1 MTITLTQDQR
11 DWIAGRIAEG
21 EFASEE
27 EAVRRLLD
35 ERIAERAL
43 LDDDLSWAK
52 PYVDEALAQA
62 ERGEFIT
69 LEEFR
74 ARNSARIARFRG

>member
-11 DWIAGRIAEG
+11 DWIAERIAEG

-27 EAVRRLLD
+27 EA
-35 ERIAERAL
+35 
-43 LDDDLSWAK
+43 
-52 PYVDEALAQA
+52 QA
-62 ERGEFIT
+62 DRGEFIT

-74 ARNSARIARFRG
+74 ARNSARIARFQR